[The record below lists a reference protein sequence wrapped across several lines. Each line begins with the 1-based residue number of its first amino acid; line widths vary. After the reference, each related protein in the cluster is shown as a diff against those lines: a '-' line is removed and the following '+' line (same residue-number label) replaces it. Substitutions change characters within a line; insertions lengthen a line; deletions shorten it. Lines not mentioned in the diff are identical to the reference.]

1 MLSLAQQIGKKL
13 RAGGETFSVAESC
26 TGGYISHLITSVAGS
41 SAYFKGSVIA
51 YDNQIKTTLLKV
63 RSGTLKKYGAV
74 SAETAAE
81 MVIGVRKAFRSDFAI
96 ATTGIAGPGG
106 AIKGKPVGTVYIAF
120 GTKNELLVVK
130 CSFKGNRQKVI
141 KSAAGKAL
149 EMLLNSL

>member
-1 MLSLAQQIGKKL
+1 MPSVAAQIGKKL
-13 RAGGETFSVAESC
+13 RSGRETLAIAESC
-26 TGGYISHLITSVAGS
+26 TGGYISHLITSIPGS

-51 YDNQIKTTLLKV
+51 YNNQIKTTLLKV

-81 MVIGVRKAFRSDFAI
+81 MVMGVRKAFRSDFAI

-106 AIKGKPVGTVYIAF
+106 AVKGKPVGTVYIAF

-130 CSFKGNRQKVI
+130 CSFKGSRKKVI
-141 KSAAGKAL
+141 EKAAGKAL